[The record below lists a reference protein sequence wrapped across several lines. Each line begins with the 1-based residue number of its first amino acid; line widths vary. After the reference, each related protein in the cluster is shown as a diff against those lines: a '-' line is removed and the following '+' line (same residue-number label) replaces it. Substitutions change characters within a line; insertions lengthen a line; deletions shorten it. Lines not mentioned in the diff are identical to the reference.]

1 MLWAGPAIDRP
12 GETRMKNYK
21 GKTALVT
28 GASSGIGKA
37 FAEDLASRGARVI
50 LTARSGPALQA
61 VAADIR
67 GRFSTLVDVV
77 PMDLAQAGAA
87 DRLMAAVAAMGLKV
101 DLLVNNA
108 GFGKWG
114 DFLSIEAPA
123 NAEMIQLNVTALVEL
138 SRLCL
143 PDMLARKDGGIIN
156 VASTAAFVPLPY
168 AAVYS
173 AAKTFVLFFSEALWG
188 ETRKT
193 GVHVMALCPGG
204 TASNFAAVAADLPG
218 AGAGR
223 PGLDSSE
230 SVARAG
236 LDGFL
241 RRRSYLITGKGNQKI
256 AWLPRFMSR
265 QKVVVTMGDRWKTVV
280 DQVAAAKRGG

>member
-1 MLWAGPAIDRP
+1 MLPAGPAIDRP
-12 GETRMKNYK
+12 GETRMKSYK

-37 FAEDLASRGARVI
+37 FAHDLASRGARVI
-50 LTARSGPALQA
+50 ITARSEPALQA
-61 VAADIR
+61 VAAELR
-67 GRFSTLVDVV
+67 GRYSTLVDVI
-77 PMDLAQAGAA
+77 PMDLSKAGAA
-87 DRLMAAVAAMGLKV
+87 ARLMAAVDALDLKV

-138 SRLCL
+138 CRLCL
-143 PDMLARKDGGIIN
+143 PGMLTRDDGGIIN

-173 AAKTFVLFFSEALWG
+173 AAKTFVLYFSEALWG
-188 ETRKT
+188 KTRKS

-230 SVARAG
+230 SVAKAG

-241 RRRSYLITGKGNQKI
+241 KRKTYLITGKGNQRL
-256 AWLPRFMSR
+256 AWLPRLMSR
-265 QKVVVTMGDRWKTVV
+265 QKVVTTMGDRWKTVV
-280 DQVAAAKRGG
+280 DQVAVARRGG

>member
-1 MLWAGPAIDRP
+1 
-12 GETRMKNYK
+12 MKSYK

-37 FAEDLASRGARVI
+37 FAQDLASRGARVI
-50 LTARSGPALQA
+50 LTARSDAALQA

-67 GRFSTLVDVV
+67 ARCSVLVDVI
-77 PMDLAQAGAA
+77 PMDLAQPGAA
-87 DRLMAAVAAMGLKV
+87 GRLMAAVDAMGLKV

-143 PDMLARKDGGIIN
+143 PEMLARNDGGILN

-173 AAKTFVLFFSEALWG
+173 AAKTFVLYFSEALWG
-188 ETRKT
+188 ETRNT

-230 SVARAG
+230 SVAKAG

-241 RRRSYLITGKGNQKI
+241 RRRTYLITGKGNQRV

-265 QKVVVTMGDRWKTVV
+265 QKVVTTMGDRWKTVV
-280 DQVAAAKRGG
+280 DQVAAARRGA